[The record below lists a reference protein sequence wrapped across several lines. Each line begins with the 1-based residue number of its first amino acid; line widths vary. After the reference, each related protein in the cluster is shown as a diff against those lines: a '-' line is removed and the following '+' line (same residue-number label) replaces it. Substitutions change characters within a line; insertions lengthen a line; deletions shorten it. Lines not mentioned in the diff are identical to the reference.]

1 MNSHLSENII
11 FYDGVCMLCDGLVQY
26 IIKKDNSRKFVFC
39 QLQSNKAIELL
50 KPFGLEPKKL
60 DTMYLLHNSTIYEKS
75 SAVIKIAEM
84 LPNNILKI
92 FLIGKILPKIFNDF
106 IYNVVSKVRYKL
118 YGKKEKCDIPSTSTR
133 DRFLL

>member
-1 MNSHLSENII
+1 
-11 FYDGVCMLCDGLVQY
+11 
-26 IIKKDNSRKFVFC
+26 
-39 QLQSNKAIELL
+39 
-50 KPFGLEPKKL
+50 
-60 DTMYLLHNSTIYEKS
+60 
-75 SAVIKIAEM
+75 M